1 MTSDNNFLLKRF
13 RETLAAMY
21 YVQTQK
27 NKFPPQNP
35 FAAFRRAFALSVF
48 GVVMLEATEF
58 EDFESFNNL
67 FPRLLL
73 PFIDIKFDDISKDL
87 CT

>member
-1 MTSDNNFLLKRF
+1 MTSDNNFLLKCF
-13 RETLAAMY
+13 RKFLAAAY
-21 YVQTQK
+21 NYQALK

-35 FAAFRRAFALSVF
+35 FAAYRHAFALSVF

-58 EDFESFNNL
+58 EDLESFNNL

-73 PFIDIKFDDISKDL
+73 PFIDLKFDDISDDL
-87 CT
+87 CK